1 MEVFYLMIDSI
12 SFLIGLF
19 GVGVILVGTVRA
31 AKAFILCPNSSFRA
45 ERKFLA
51 EHLVLGLDFL
61 VCKDVIDTLLLDTG
75 SVFWEDLVGLITV
88 VVVRIILTHY
98 TLKELHEIVD
108 AEQKIMKHVRTK
120 KSPATTKSASK
131 K

>member
-1 MEVFYLMIDSI
+1 MHFFYTLIESV

-19 GVGVILVGTVRA
+19 GVGVIAVGTIRA
-31 AKAFILCPNSSFRA
+31 ARSFIRQPNSLFHE

-61 VCKDVIDTLLLDTG
+61 VCKDVIDTLLLDSG

-88 VVVRIILTHY
+88 VVVRIILTHF
-98 TLKELHEIVD
+98 TLKELNDIVSQ
-108 AEQKIMKHVRTK
+108 ERKVTQKNSRKKSVVTK
-120 KSPATTKSASK
+120 KIVSQ
-131 K
+131 